1 MMQLTEQQKKE
12 GWRIVKFDDVAKE
25 VKASTK
31 EPLSEGIDRYVG
43 LEHIDSQ
50 SLRLSRWGMIEED
63 NPSFTKKFSAGDILF
78 GRRRA
83 YLKKAA
89 VPDFDGICS
98 GDIIVMAPKG
108 KDLLPDMLPFIV
120 QSDQFFDWAVKH
132 SAGGLSPRTKF
143 KSLADFEFPLQPR
156 KRQEEMLEVSEK
168 IEGCLFN
175 YEETMLA
182 ANRTLEV
189 LRFNLMIKNSDS
201 YPMKSISDLA
211 IINPKC
217 PPTKSKPLTFCDMAA
232 LDTDSK
238 SITGKLLV
246 KDKPSGARYQNN
258 DVLFARITPC
268 TENGKLAL
276 VDFLDGNE
284 TGYGSTEFI
293 VLRGS
298 KVEPLYLYHL
308 CRTRKLRH
316 FAIDRMIGTSG
327 RKRVPK
333 EVFDDIKVPLL
344 PDDTRKNIVSALENI
359 ETQKSNIKQ
368 AVSQLHSVRSKYL
381 RNILEGQH
389 DRI

>member
-12 GWRIVKFDDVAKE
+12 GWRIVKFGDVAKE
-25 VKASTK
+25 VKGSTK
-31 EPLSEGIDRYVG
+31 DPLAEGIERYVG

-63 NPSFTKKFSAGDILF
+63 NPTFTKKFSAGDILF

-143 KSLADFEFPLQPR
+143 KSLADFEFPLPPR
-156 KRQEEMLEVSEK
+156 PRQEEMLEVLNK
-168 IEGCLFN
+168 IENCLFQ
-175 YEETMLA
+175 YSESLA
-182 ANRTLEV
+182 SANRTLEV
-189 LRFNLMIKNSDS
+189 LRYNCMVKNKGS
-201 YPMKSISDLA
+201 YSVKAVSEIA
-211 IINPKC
+211 TINPKC
-217 PPTKSKPLTFCDMAA
+217 PPTKKRPVTFCDMAA
-232 LDTDSK
+232 LDTD
-238 SITGKLLV
+238 GKGISGDLLS
-246 KDKPSGARYQNN
+246 KDKPSGSRYQN
-258 DVLFARITPC
+258 DDILFARITPC

-276 VDFLDGNE
+276 VDFLNADE

-333 EVFDDIKVPLL
+333 EVFDDIKVPL
-344 PDDTRKNIVSALENI
+344 PPKDERENILRVLENV
-359 ETQKSNIKQ
+359 EGQKTNIKQ
-368 AVSQLHSVRSKYL
+368 SISQLHSVRSKYMK
-381 RNILEGQH
+381 NILEGAA
-389 DRI
+389 